1 MNIFSPVKK
10 LFSLQLHW
18 KIFIGMALGG
28 TIGALFNLCG
38 TGVLSSCPTWF
49 HAETGIINVGTFEWM
64 GTVFLRLLQLIVIPL
79 IFCALV
85 NGISHMKVNQLG
97 KVGITALLIFKGTM
111 LVAAALGLVWVNI
124 MKPGIGFDVGA
135 LTDGVPHAVEHAH
148 LESNIL
154 LQIIPENFFE
164 ALSSKHAL
172 INVIFCALIFGIA
185 ISVMGDKAKMVSK
198 FFEELFAITLTIV
211 QWIMAIAPFGVFGML
226 LSSIA
231 KTGFDL
237 FLGVGMYMLTVAL
250 GLASMLFIVTPLLV
264 WIFAKVRPMEFF
276 KGVKEA
282 MLTSFATSSTAATIP
297 VSLRCVTDNLGISRN
312 IANFAIPT
320 AATMNMNGA
329 ALYEGVVTLFLA
341 QAYVHAGILDID
353 MSLSGQIFILA
364 MVLLSTLGTPGIP
377 HGGLITTTIVLKAV
391 GIPLDALGLILAV
404 DRVLDMARTMTN
416 TTGDCASA
424 VMLNHLVGN
433 KRFSDEDASDLSDE
447 EKALLEDSQK
457 MIEKE
462 LEEH

>member
-18 KIFIGMALGG
+18 KIFIGMALGAV
-28 TIGALFNLCG
+28 IGFLFNKCG
-38 TGVLSSCPTWF
+38 ADGAQCPTWF
-49 HAETGIINVGTFEWM
+49 HPETGVINVSTFAWM

-79 IFCALV
+79 IFCALI

-97 KVGITALLIFKGTM
+97 RVGITAIIIFKATMLIAAIIGLIF
-111 LVAAALGLVWVNI
+111 VNI
-124 MKPGIGFDVGA
+124 LKPGIGFDVGA
-135 LTDGVPHAVEHAH
+135 LATGAPDAVSHAH
-148 LESNIL
+148 IESNIL

-164 ALSSKHAL
+164 ALSNKHAL
-172 INVIFCALIFGIA
+172 INVIFCALIFGIS
-185 ISVMGDKAKMVSK
+185 ISVMGDKAKLVSK
-198 FFEELFAITLTIV
+198 FFEELFALILQIV
-211 QWIMAIAPFGVFGML
+211 QWIMALAPFGVFAML

-231 KTGFDL
+231 TTGFEL
-237 FLGVGMYMLTVAL
+237 FGSVAMYMVTVAA
-250 GLASMLFIVTPLLV
+250 GLAVMLFIVTPLLV
-264 WIFAKVRPMEFF
+264 WAIAKVNPVEFF
-276 KGVKEA
+276 VGVKDA

-353 MSLSGQIFILA
+353 MSIGGQIFILG

-404 DRVLDMARTMTN
+404 DRVLDMGRTMTN

-433 KRFSDEDASDLSDE
+433 KRFAKEDNANLSE
-447 EKALLEDSQK
+447 EEQALLADSQK
-457 MIEKE
+457 MIEAE
-462 LEEH
+462 LHDH